1 MYIDENMHGRMLN
14 SVQSYDLM
22 DNPKYRNL
30 EALLEAMKE
39 TFGYN
44 QDLHGL
50 VKASL
55 SEANYML
62 TKKSIDF
69 RRMIDNHNPPKG
81 NLEAF
86 RDSMES
92 LTPLAGLAAPSPDYG
107 THHERQDYFGRGEE
121 ASNNNLAMNRTME
134 N

>member
-1 MYIDENMHGRMLN
+1 MLN
-14 SVQSYDLM
+14 FVQSYDLM

-50 VKASL
+50 VKALL

-62 TKKSIDF
+62 PNTSIDF
-69 RRMIDNHNPPKG
+69 KRMIDNHSPPKG
-81 NLEAF
+81 NLETF
-86 RDSMES
+86 RDSMEN
-92 LTPLAGLAAPSPDYG
+92 LTPLAGLPSPSPDYG
-107 THHERQDYFGRGEE
+107 THNKRQD
-121 ASNNNLAMNRTME
+121 
-134 N
+134 

>member
-14 SVQSYDLM
+14 SVQSYDIM

-44 QDLHGL
+44 QDIHGL

-69 RRMIDNHNPPKG
+69 RRMIANHNPPTG

-92 LTPLAGLAAPSPDYG
+92 LTPLAGIAPSP
-107 THHERQDYFGRGEE
+107 
-121 ASNNNLAMNRTME
+121 
-134 N
+134 